1 LTGQEE
7 GQEDKDESLWS
18 EDDTEGPGES
28 PSSIVQKLTWENH
41 ELRNTITNLQQE
53 IRDLTRR
60 TKELEEIEVKRV
72 EAHDFKRA
80 ITMATTATAAPA
92 NDITVPASLF
102 PKFVIASHGATQLFL
117 KVQEGTAKEVV
128 KK

>member
-18 EDDTEGPGES
+18 EDDTEGPSTALSTALWRIKE
-28 PSSIVQKLTWENH
+28 LENQVINR
-41 ELRNTITNLQQE
+41 EQE
-53 IRDLTRR
+53 IRNLRIRIT
-60 TKELEEIEVKRV
+60 ELEEIEAKRV
-72 EAHDFKRA
+72 QQDFKPA
-80 ITMATTATAAPA
+80 ITMATTTAPPA
-92 NDITVPASLF
+92 DITVPASLF